1 MNAEFAK
8 EVEQILERVLNGG
21 EKRPDFIG
29 KVTVSNFS
37 FGDVPPGIE
46 ILDMTE
52 PYEEFYIQPLVSQ
65 PYFSSTSGVFGRL
78 LKFWPPSSR

>member
-8 EVEQILERVLNGG
+8 EAEQILERVLNGG
-21 EKRPDFIG
+21 EKRPDFVG

-46 ILDMTE
+46 ILDLTE
-52 PYEEFYIQPLVSQ
+52 PYEEFYIQPLVCNL
-65 PYFSSTSGVFGRL
+65 VFPL
-78 LKFWPPSSR
+78 FWKKK